1 MKLKKSV
8 SKSLKASLC
17 LLLCGTLAS
26 ATVFSQFG
34 PLSRTPDEASA
45 SQESAIKQVNRKGL
59 ELEEYFSDATVQ
71 KVSDRVADD
80 QELSVIVSTKATPI
94 IDLYEKRG
102 KASASDT
109 VSEFLQSTA
118 GQTANAKI
126 RKEIGALKNRVRTGG
141 FTYTFGEEYNVLLG
155 GFEVLIQAKDYDRLA
170 KLMGNDATLIV
181 GDVYERCETQV
192 VENVVDIDEETGIF
206 NSRGSNY
213 DGSGTVVAVLDTGL
227 DYTHTAF
234 DVSRFEGAELITA
247 EKLSQKIGGM
257 KSFAS
262 SGGLTASDVYVNKK
276 IPYAYDYA
284 DKDPDV
290 FPIDNAH
297 GTHVSGIVVGNDD
310 RIRGVAPNA
319 QLVAMKVFSD
329 KESGARSSWIL
340 AALEDAVT
348 LQVDVINLSLG
359 SSGGFSNAQDKE
371 AVQETY
377 TKVGKAGISLIA
389 SASNSYSSYMGSAK
403 NGNLGLTSNPD
414 SNTVGSP
421 STYPAA
427 LSVASVSGVKAP
439 YIKYGDEIIYFN
451 QASDQASQPKD
462 FFKELLKDGE
472 STKTFEYVTVPGIGS
487 SADYAGIDV
496 GGKIALVKRGT
507 ITFEDKVRNA
517 YRQGAAGIIIYNN
530 VSGSISMTVGKV
542 DLPACSISQDDGEIL
557 AAKSSGQFTVSTSQ
571 VAGPFMSDFSSWG
584 PTPDLKI
591 KPEITAHGGDILSS
605 VPGQRYD
612 RMSGTSMAAPNQTGV
627 TALVRQYVKETFPE
641 LLTEADS
648 ALKVTARVNQIMM
661 STADIVYNSNGLAYA
676 VRKQGAGLA
685 NLNKATSSPAY
696 VTTYDK
702 EDRVM
707 DKAKL
712 EVGDDPDK
720 TGVYEMTFAVNN
732 IGESALTYNVG
743 AIVMTEGVSETLT
756 VRGDTT
762 VTEQGY
768 ALAAKTEVISG
779 GNGNTVTVAAGK
791 SQKVTLRVTLT
802 DEDKD
807 YLNRSFENGMYVE
820 GFVTLTES
828 GKDSPALNVPYLAFY
843 GDWNM
848 APIFDL
854 DYFETDPDA
863 MNDAI
868 DPDQK
873 TMADTVATMPVGGL
887 YDDYITYLGSY
898 LFAQN
903 PSATKIAADRNH
915 IALTNQT
922 GSSGGINSIADIW
935 AGMLR
940 GADHIDATVTDS
952 VTGEV
957 IFTKTILN
965 QYKSY
970 NNGGSIVASTV
981 DVDFKL
987 SDYDL
992 KNNTRYDA
1000 KFVAY
1005 TPYGDGG
1012 GSVNKRNTFEFSF
1025 TVDFEAPV
1033 VTDCEFYTEYDAT
1046 AKKTKLFANIS
1057 VYDNHYTQA
1066 AGLGTIVS
1074 DDDASSYSM
1083 KSFTKFLTPMYSEF
1097 NSTYTFTYELTDYID
1112 EIKKSYNR
1120 NTFVVEVVDY
1130 AMNEGIYEIRI
1141 PDEITEIQSFLDT
1154 AGNPI
1159 DSLTLSPN
1167 EVYNLDLS
1175 VAGNGWKETLS
1186 FKSSKP
1192 EVADVVNG
1200 KIIARTSGTAE
1211 ITAVTKTD
1219 DGEEVSKTLTVTVL
1233 GPGDAGFR
1241 NYDKPVTDSFKL
1253 VEYYVDKAF
1262 YFNSSDERAL
1272 GDQGSTVKFG
1282 SSYALSFFPSEAV
1295 TLKHEI
1301 QAYFPDDVKVEY
1313 SSGNEKVATVDSNG
1327 KITAVSEGYTSISVR
1342 VTMDGKSTFYSQ
1354 TVSVNVKNPF
1364 QTNSIYFMHYYGVG
1378 ETIDGEEGVVKIPDD
1393 LGVTEIYQYAFAN
1406 YQYVL
1411 KGADDEISDEDPF
1424 YSKPVPIGETNIKKV
1439 IIPEGVEVIG
1449 SYAFA
1454 SCTAL
1459 EEVVLPTTLKKIQSN
1474 AFAGCTKLKKINLEN
1489 VQFINIRAFY
1499 NCPLAELDLSSLV
1512 AIGNGAFEFSDATDA
1527 DGNAVESK
1535 LRSLTLPVTAQ
1546 SLGSRAFYNNVSL
1559 ASVEFRA
1566 ESVKLG
1572 EEAFA
1577 SCTSLASVT
1586 VNAPVIPV
1594 AAFEGCTNLN
1604 NVTIG
1609 KDVAVVSSYAF
1620 ANTRITRFNVDTR
1633 NQNFKASSNG
1643 SFLLN
1648 FAGDTIVI
1656 ASPVAGRFN
1665 TFSAEEKEK
1674 ITKIGE
1680 GAFAGNSNA
1689 DRVELPNVTSIGNY
1703 AFANCTG
1710 FINYKFGALKE
1721 IGEGAFYN
1729 CTSLWQLPTFSDEL
1743 TQIGMGAFMQAGLTG
1758 TVTIPD
1764 GVTVGESAFENC
1776 NSIEHVVLGDGVTLM
1791 DGAFYSTVMSQE
1803 EQDGTINVGGE
1814 TLYLIYD
1821 KAVSD
1826 GSIKTVKTNGEAVIG
1841 ETAFM
1846 GQMRLTTLELGGATV
1861 IGDSAFYLDFA
1872 LENANLVRAT
1882 MIGEDAFAG
1891 TIVPIQACRSA
1902 GMFGYTAIGTVG
1914 YKYLSM
1920 SLKEADLT
1928 NVTELGAYAFAVNE
1942 ELTTVTLGTGVTEI
1956 RDFAF
1961 AYCKNLKTI
1970 GLGGAVTEGV
1980 ANLSNVKTIGTA
1992 AFLAANSLE
2001 TLNLSGTSVIGGRA
2015 FAFFNTSDSEGE
2027 TAEPALK
2034 RVTFASDAVVGN
2046 AAFQGQSALAEVN
2059 LGVIAVIGDYAFED
2073 AAFAHADLTALTA
2086 LGDMAFFNAG
2096 VKTVTFGNALKD
2108 VGENPFAGCELT
2120 DFAKDGKTTFGISEK
2135 AFVEDGVLYTY
2146 APNGKIMLVSYPK
2159 LKTASTFKVKEGTIR
2174 ISARAFE
2181 GNDNLVSAELPYEL
2195 KAIGDK
2201 AFFDCKKLTVV
2212 IFKSLNAP
2220 ALEEAYD
2227 VDYQEPG
2234 NLPLTG
2240 DIPSLDG
2247 NVYQGMGM
2255 IPMNMWT
2262 FTATNYF
2269 YGANFVNYVG
2279 KQTQPLVFVTP
2290 SNGEGYETFIMSKY
2304 YTERVNGAVVPH
2316 ESTLNAIAKI
2326 AAISASVSLADEAA
2340 ILEAR
2345 AAYNAIPTLE
2355 QQALVTNYEKLTA
2368 AENILAYLKSQQGGN
2383 DPEPTP
2389 PEENGNGTGN
2399 QALVITFGVLM
2410 GVFALAAVA
2419 FAALWILGKRNGAK
2433 VEEPAA
2439 QNAEEKND
2447 DDLSE

>member
-34 PLSRTPDEASA
+34 SLNRAPDEASA
-45 SQESAIKQVNRKGL
+45 SQEPAIKKIDRKGL
-59 ELEEYFSDATVQ
+59 ELEEYFSDAAVQ
-71 KVSDRVADD
+71 KVSDSVADD

-118 GQTANAKI
+118 GQNASARI

-155 GFEVLIQAKDYDRLA
+155 GFEVLIQAKDYNRLA
-170 KLMGNDATLIV
+170 KLMGDDATLIV

-206 NSRGSNY
+206 NSRDSKY

-234 DVSRFEGAELITA
+234 DVSRFEGAELITP
-247 EKLSQKIGGM
+247 EKLAQKIGGM
-257 KSFAS
+257 QSFAS

-290 FPIDNAH
+290 LPIDNEH

-329 KESGARSSWIL
+329 REQGARSSWIL

-359 SSGGFSNAQDKE
+359 ASGGFSNAQDKE

-389 SASNSYSSYMGSAK
+389 SASNSYSSYMGSEK

-414 SNTVGSP
+414 SSTVGSP

-427 LSVASVSGVKAP
+427 LSVASVSGVKTP
-439 YIKYGDEIIYFN
+439 YIKYGDSIIYFN

-462 FFKELLKDGE
+462 FFGELLKDGE

-487 SADYAGIDV
+487 SADYAGTDV
-496 GGKIALVKRGT
+496 KGKIALVKRGT

-517 YRQGAAGIIIYNN
+517 YRQGAVGIIIYNN

-542 DLPACSISQDDGEIL
+542 NLPACSISQDDGEIL
-557 AAKSSGQFTVSTSQ
+557 AAHSSGQFTVSTSQ

-627 TALVRQYVKETFPE
+627 TALIRQYVKETFPE
-641 LLTEADS
+641 LTEENR
-648 ALKVTARVNQIMM
+648 ALEVTARVNQIMM
-661 STADIVYNSNGLAYA
+661 STADIVYNTNGLAYA

-685 NLNKATSSPAY
+685 NLNKATTSPAY
-696 VTTYDK
+696 LTTYDQ
-702 EDRVM
+702 DDQVM

-732 IGESALTYNVG
+732 IGKTALTYDVG

-768 ALAAKTEVISG
+768 ALAAKAEVVSG
-779 GNGNTVTVAAGK
+779 GNGNTVTVAAGG

-828 GKDSPALNVPYLAFY
+828 GKDSPSLNVPYLAFY

-873 TMADTVATMPVGGL
+873 TMADAVATMPVGGL

-898 LFAQN
+898 LFEQS
-903 PSATKIAADRNH
+903 PSSTKIAADRNH
-915 IALTNQT
+915 ISLTNQT
-922 GSSGGINSIADIW
+922 GSTGGINSIADLW

-957 IFTKTILN
+957 IFTRRILN
-965 QYKSY
+965 QYKSF
-970 NNGGSIVASTV
+970 NSGGSIVTSTV
-981 DVDFKL
+981 DVDFNL

-992 KNNTRYDA
+992 KNNTRYDV

-1012 GSVNKRNTFEFSF
+1012 VSVNKRNTFEFSF
-1025 TVDFEAPV
+1025 TTDFEAPV

-1057 VYDNHYTQA
+1057 VYDNHYSQA
-1066 AGLGTIVS
+1066 AGLGIITQ
-1074 DDDASSYSM
+1074 DGDETSYSM
-1083 KSFTKFLTPMYSEF
+1083 ESFSRFLTPMYSDY

-1112 EIKKSYNR
+1112 MIKKSHNK
-1120 NTFVVEVVDY
+1120 NTFVIEVVDY

-1141 PDEITEIQSFLDT
+1141 PDEITEIRSFLDT

-1175 VAGNGWKETLS
+1175 VAGEGWKETLS

-1200 KIIARTSGTAE
+1200 KIIARSSGTAE
-1211 ITAVTKTD
+1211 ITASTKTD
-1219 DGEEVSKTLTVTVL
+1219 DGKEVAKTLTVTVL
-1233 GPGDAGFR
+1233 GPDDAGFR

-1253 VEYYVDKAF
+1253 VEYSVDKAF
-1262 YFNSSDERAL
+1262 YFNSSADRTL
-1272 GDQGSTVKFG
+1272 GEQGSTVKFG
-1282 SSYALSFFPSEAV
+1282 SSYALSFYPSESV

-1327 KITAVSEGYTSISVR
+1327 KITAVAEGYTSISVR

-1378 ETIDGEEGVVKIPDD
+1378 ETIDGQEGVVKIPDD

-1406 YQYVL
+1406 YQYTL
-1411 KGADDEISDEDPF
+1411 KGEGDEISDEDPF
-1424 YSKPVPIGETNIKKV
+1424 YSKPVPIGENNIKKV

-1459 EEVVLPTTLKKIQSN
+1459 EEVVLPSTLRKIQSN
-1474 AFAGCTKLKKINLEN
+1474 AFAGCTKLKKVNLEN
-1489 VQFINIRAFY
+1489 VQFINYNAFY
-1499 NCPLAELDLSSLV
+1499 NCPLKELDLSSVV
-1512 AIGNGAFEFSDATDA
+1512 AIGNSAFEFGNSVTDA
-1527 DGNAVESK
+1527 DQEPVTSVLK
-1535 LRSLTLPVTAQ
+1535 KVTLPVTAQ

-1566 ESVKLG
+1566 ETVKLG

-1609 KDVAVVSSYAF
+1609 KDVAVVSAYAF
-1620 ANTRITRFNVDTR
+1620 ANTRITRFNVDER

-1648 FAGDTIVI
+1648 FAGDTIVV
-1656 ASPVAGRFN
+1656 ASPVAARFN
-1665 TFSAEEKEK
+1665 TFSAAEKEK
-1674 ITKIGE
+1674 ITTIGE

-1689 DRVELPNVTSIGNY
+1689 DRVELPNVTKIGDY
-1703 AFANCTG
+1703 AFANCTNLV
-1710 FINYKFGALKE
+1710 NYKFGELKE
-1721 IGEGAFYN
+1721 IGEGAFYR
-1729 CTSLWQLPTFSDEL
+1729 CSSFAKLPAFSDEL
-1743 TQIGMGAFMQAGLTG
+1743 TKIGKGAFMQTGLTG

-1764 GVTVGESAFENC
+1764 GVTVGESAFANS
-1776 NSIEHVVLGDGVTLM
+1776 NSIEHVVLGNGVTLM
-1791 DGAFYSTVMSQE
+1791 DNAFYSTPMAQE
-1803 EQDGTINVGGE
+1803 EQEGTINIAGE

-1821 KAVSD
+1821 KAVSE
-1826 GSIKTVKTNGEAVIG
+1826 GSIKTVKTNGETVIG
-1841 ETAFM
+1841 KNAFA
-1846 GQMRLTTLELGGATV
+1846 GQMSLTTLELGGATV

-1872 LENANLVRAT
+1872 LENANLARAT
-1882 MIGEDAFAG
+1882 KIGEDAFAG
-1891 TIVPIQACRSA
+1891 TIVPIQANRSS
-1902 GMFGYTAIGTVG
+1902 MFGYTPIGTVG

-1920 SLKEADLT
+1920 SLKEVDLT
-1928 NVTELGAYAFAVNE
+1928 NVMELGAYAFAVNE
-1942 ELTTVTLGTGVTEI
+1942 ELTTVVLGTGVTEI
-1956 RDFAF
+1956 KDFTF
-1961 AYCKNLKTI
+1961 AYCKSLKTI
-1970 GLGGAVTEGV
+1970 GLGSATTAGV
-1980 ANLSNVKTIGTA
+1980 ANLSNVNKIGTA

-2001 TLNLSGTSVIGGRA
+2001 SLNLSGASEIGRRA
-2015 FAFFNTSDSEGE
+2015 FAFLDTSDSEGE
-2027 TAEPALK
+2027 EAAPVLK
-2034 RVTFASDAVVGN
+2034 RVTFASNAVIGN
-2046 AAFQGQSALAEVN
+2046 AAFQGQTALAEAD
-2059 LGVIAVIGDYAFED
+2059 LGAVAVIDDYAFEG

-2096 VKTVTFGNALKD
+2096 VKTVTFGNALKE

-2120 DFAKDGKTTFGISEK
+2120 DFAKDGKTTFGISDQV
-2135 AFVEDGVLYTY
+2135 FVEDGVLYTY
-2146 APNGKIMLVSYPK
+2146 APNGKIMLISYPK
-2159 LKTASTFKVKEGTIR
+2159 LKTASTYKVKEGTIR
-2174 ISARAFE
+2174 ISARAFA

-2212 IFKSLNAP
+2212 IFNGLVAP
-2220 ALEEAYD
+2220 TLEEAYD
-2227 VDYQEPG
+2227 ENYQEPE

-2240 DIPSLDG
+2240 EVPSLDG
-2247 NVYQGMGM
+2247 SVYEGMGM
-2255 IPMNMWT
+2255 IPLNMWT
-2262 FTATNYF
+2262 YSATNYF

-2290 SNGEGYETFIMSKY
+2290 SNGEGYDNFIMSKY
-2304 YTERVNGAVVPH
+2304 YTERVNGAVAPH

-2355 QQALVTNYEKLTA
+2355 QQALVGNYEKLTA

-2383 DPEPTP
+2383 DPEPTL

-2433 VEEPAA
+2433 AEEPAA
-2439 QNAEEKND
+2439 QDAEDKND